1 MQFEFQAYQLC
12 IMDYDFMILNN
23 AFLIHRP
30 GIKTRKHRIEHD
42 KANKKIVSAQ
52 SKVIKKHITPELTSI
67 YGTRN
72 GCKM

>member
-1 MQFEFQAYQLC
+1 MIYKLQFEFQAYQLC

-30 GIKTRKHRIEHD
+30 GIKTKEYRT
-42 KANKKIVSAQ
+42 NKKIVNAQ
-52 SKVIKKHITPELTSI
+52 SKVIKKHITPELKSM

>member
-1 MQFEFQAYQLC
+1 MIYKLQQFEFQAYQLC

-23 AFLIHRP
+23 AFLIHQP
-30 GIKTRKHRIEHD
+30 GIKTKEYRT
-42 KANKKIVSAQ
+42 NKKIVSAQ
-52 SKVIKKHITPELTSI
+52 SKVIKKHITPELTSM